1 MVLCLLLLS
10 CLVCRCLSAL
20 SMLLC
25 MFLLFLAVL
34 LVLLIVSVLFFFLQG
49 LVLSAQFLCRP
60 IWLQSVVL
68 LWVLLILCSI
78 WVFCVVDSF
87 SAAGVSVGAPH
98 FLLIGGTAP
107 IPLHAPVSLHSLLCI
122 PLVHSPHCVHIQ
134 SGRQYIPPP

>member
-1 MVLCLLLLS
+1 MFSIDSWFGLYS
-10 CLVCRCLSAL
+10 SMYAL
-20 SMLLC
+20 SIPPAYVYIVFGMLISIC
-25 MFLLFLAVL
+25 C
-34 LVLLIVSVLFFFLQG
+34 S
-49 LVLSAQFLCRP
+49 
-60 IWLQSVVL
+60 
-68 LWVLLILCSI
+68 LILSI
-78 WVFCVVDSF
+78 ISF